1 MLDIFYTVWDWA
13 NATQDSDDRI
23 LLVALIVII
32 VLAGFASM
40 LVKVVAHLM
49 SPFRKPDI
57 RVGVTV
63 NTQGSSVDANQV
75 RDQIVQALQAQDLAV
90 PRRRLRR
97 GTQEAPTEDNRP
109 TRLEAALND
118 D

>member
-1 MLDIFYTVWDWA
+1 MLDVFYTVWDWA

-23 LLVALIVII
+23 LLVALIVVI

-40 LVKVVAHLM
+40 VVKLATLLV

-57 RVGVTV
+57 RVRVTIDARG
-63 NTQGSSVDANQV
+63 NPQGSAVDANQV
-75 RDQIVQALQAQDLAV
+75 SNQIFQALQAQDLVV
-90 PRRRLRR
+90 PR
-97 GTQEAPTEDNRP
+97 GTQEAPPEDNRP